1 MWKGYKTTA
10 TATKNKP
17 RERSS
22 LSLSVHGGH
31 PPHPHPCWLPS
42 QLKVVI
48 MQKNS
53 LVLPQA
59 CPSCAPHPAFHP
71 LEQLCLMF
79 CFKIPLS
86 LINVKPR
93 EIRLE
98 RDVRVNG
105 YDNKHTYL
113 CFNTICTFPL
123 VHNSFVH
130 MLSDHFFS
138 KYFRSKLKLMFIL
151 KGKFWAQKLQFLTCK
166 AHQPSPSLLD
176 LVEWALI
183 RDRQMWSCF
192 SRAHNWIK

>member
-1 MWKGYKTTA
+1 MLA
-10 TATKNKP
+10 
-17 RERSS
+17 S
-22 LSLSVHGGH
+22 LSAEGGYH
-31 PPHPHPCWLPS
+31 AEKQLGFASGMPLLCTSPCLPPLGATLP
-42 QLKVVI
+42 
-48 MQKNS
+48 N
-53 LVLPQA
+53 VLFQ
-59 CPSCAPHPAFHP
+59 
-71 LEQLCLMF
+71 
-79 CFKIPLS
+79 IPLS

-151 KGKFWAQKLQFLTCK
+151 KGKFWVQKLQFLTCK